1 MLNDMAML
9 DPILAVA
16 KDSGVIDCRNRLGHT
31 SLHTAVW
38 LHKRQAIQTLL
49 MHGAS
54 PYKVSDKEDSVLHVA
69 IHNPDI
75 LEFLLTNT
83 DVKSTLNNEGLAP
96 EHLAVRSQNPESLK
110 LLLNKFKNT
119 RVRTGEEG
127 NTPLHLAAIKEG
139 DEMAKIILERDL
151 GVGAMLVFNNQG
163 YTPLHLAAKHNNKEV
178 AALLLLNGANLSTMT
193 NNENRET
200 VLELISTHFY
210 DSVNFLER
218 LFDGFIY
225 NMDGIGRTS
234 VHTNYEV
241 LTDGQDMSQ
250 IKVLEE
256 FVKCD
261 QNKALIHPLIES
273 LLYLKWKHFQP
284 LFFALLCF
292 YGIFLVLFNSLI
304 VCIFYLA
311 DRSNDTVFK
320 NNSLN
325 ASAAS
330 DEGTGSDG
338 FHGAWYWV
346 LIVLTYLSI
355 LTLLFQVSETEDLL
369 SLSYLR

>member
-1 MLNDMAML
+1 
-9 DPILAVA
+9 
-16 KDSGVIDCRNRLGHT
+16 
-31 SLHTAVW
+31 
-38 LHKRQAIQTLL
+38 
-49 MHGAS
+49 
-54 PYKVSDKEDSVLHVA
+54 
-69 IHNPDI
+69 
-75 LEFLLTNT
+75 
-83 DVKSTLNNEGLAP
+83 
-96 EHLAVRSQNPESLK
+96 
-110 LLLNKFKNT
+110 
-119 RVRTGEEG
+119 
-127 NTPLHLAAIKEG
+127 
-139 DEMAKIILERDL
+139 
-151 GVGAMLVFNNQG
+151 
-163 YTPLHLAAKHNNKEV
+163 
-178 AALLLLNGANLSTMT
+178 
-193 NNENRET
+193 
-200 VLELISTHFY
+200 
-210 DSVNFLER
+210 
-218 LFDGFIY
+218 
-225 NMDGIGRTS
+225 MDGIGRTS

-241 LTDGQDMSQ
+241 LTDGKDMSQ

-304 VCIFYLA
+304 VCIYYLA
-311 DRSNDTVFK
+311 DRSNDIVFK

-369 SLSYLR
+369 SLSYDRD